1 MQERRRYRRLG
12 IRLPLECRF
21 PGMPQ
26 AFRCCTL
33 DISTGGVRFDLDLP
47 AEFPRPQC
55 PSILDL
61 AVTIPPGAGHSPYEG
76 RVSAAA
82 EVLRCESVAGN
93 GPGRQGYSMAVRFKQ
108 PLELR
113 F

>member
-1 MQERRRYRRLG
+1 MQERRKHRRLG
-12 IRLPLECRF
+12 VKLPLECRF
-21 PGMPQ
+21 PGTAQ

-47 AEFPRPQC
+47 ADFPPPRC
-55 PSILDL
+55 RSVLDL
-61 AVTIPPGAGHSPYEG
+61 AVSIPPGAGHSPYEG

-82 EVLRCESVAGN
+82 EVLRCESLAGAN
-93 GPGRQGYSMAVRFKQ
+93 AGRQGYGMAVRFKQ